1 MESSLHITQVSGH
14 KIVAI
19 LIAGIISLMATSLA
33 AESYRWK
40 DKDGKTHY
48 GAAVPAEYAD
58 QPYDILNNSGLV
70 IEHVEDTTIPIE
82 VKAKKKIK
90 KAREPL
96 ISEETRQEQSD
107 KLLVIRYSSEEE
119 ILKGQELELAQ
130 LGYDMKVINKSHQN
144 TTAAIRSQISQAAD
158 QQRAGQQISPETQQ
172 KIDQLYARNAQD
184 QKRQTIITNRAT
196 QIRARYQAEIERYRH
211 LTTDSEKIDLAPVD
225 LAPVDQAPV
234 DQAPADQASTDQG

>member
-58 QPYDILNNSGLV
+58 QPYDILNNAGLV

-82 VKAKKKIK
+82 VKVKKKIK
-90 KAREPL
+90 KKTREPL
-96 ISEETRQEQSD
+96 ISEETRQAQSD

-119 ILKGQELELAQ
+119 ILQGQELELAQ
-130 LGYDMKVINKSHQN
+130 LGYDLKVINKSHQS
-144 TTAAIRSQISQAAD
+144 TTTAIRSQISLAAD

-172 KIDQLYARNAQD
+172 KIDQLYARYAQD
-184 QKRQTIITNRAT
+184 VKRQTIMNNRAT
-196 QIRARYQAEIERYRH
+196 RIRDRYQAEIERYRH
-211 LTTDSEKIDLAPVD
+211 LTTDSEKIDQVPVD
-225 LAPVDQAPV
+225 QVPVDQAP
-234 DQAPADQASTDQG
+234 TDQG